1 MATNRNMKMPGV
13 WAKDALTTIPQPPVS
28 GIAYRNDSLTE
39 AEANEGQKYG
49 SIGDS
54 AVWNQELWAATTLLK
69 ELESQGILS
78 WSPLVD
84 YSVNAMVMGSNDKLY
99 SALQAS
105 GPSTA
110 PQDPVND
117 STQTYWIPMEDLY
130 GAKRNPGELVYSM
143 LPIEDASLH
152 LVDGTVLSG
161 SGMYA
166 DFVSYVAGLIE
177 NQPNSSNVFKVGNLA
192 DVDNVLSSF
201 TNSSYAKLPF
211 AFSPG
216 SNPWEMVFKI
226 TTGGDVT
233 TQQDITGSS
242 IAINPAQ
249 IYLDSGKLAI
259 ILSSNGTTLDIADR
273 ITGSYSVLVNTTY
286 WLKLQFT
293 GTSYILSYSTDGN
306 TYINDIT
313 ISSTS
318 SVYGGTLFYLGT
330 DPADPGT
337 AVSFSGSID
346 LTGSYININNARWW
360 SGTHKAGFMDEAEWQ
375 ATVSKYK
382 ACGCFVYDEVTNTL
396 RLPKVTGFVEGTV
409 DPTALGQLVE
419 AGMPNITGSPQGRID
434 AETGS
439 SGTGAIKISTI
450 NLNYRFMAEVASGWK
465 LAGQTFDASRS
476 SPIYGNS
483 ATVQPQAIK
492 GFVYMV
498 VANRTKTQI
507 VADIDEIAA
516 DLQLKADVDL
526 GNVTAPGNVRMAHAA
541 MPSAQYID
549 LTLPASGGEVTAPAD
564 GWFYFAKEAGA
575 ANLSVALNVYS
586 SDNIFLFSNICFA
599 VGSTS
604 VVRCFVP
611 VVKNNIVVPSYN
623 ATGDTKYFRFY
634 YANGSAS

>member
-1 MATNRNMKMPGV
+1 MATNRNMKLPGV
-13 WAKDALTTIPQPPVS
+13 WAENALTTIPQPPVT
-28 GIAYRNDSLTE
+28 GISYRNDAMTE
-39 AEANEGQKYG
+39 AEANEGQQYG

-54 AVWNQELWAATTLLK
+54 AVWNQELWAATKLLK

-152 LVDGTVLSG
+152 LVDGTLLSG

-177 NQPNSSNVFKVGNLA
+177 NQPNSSNVYKVGNLA
-192 DVDNVLSSF
+192 DVDNVLSGF
-201 TNSSYAKLPF
+201 TTSSYAKLPY

-216 SNPWEMVFKI
+216 SSPWEMVFKI

-233 TQQDITGSS
+233 TTQ
-242 IAINPAQ
+242 AIVNG
-249 IYLDSGKLAI
+249 DSYYAPVEMFVTNSKFFL
-259 ILSSNGTTLDIADR
+259 ILSSNITSGD
-273 ITGSYSVLVNTTY
+273 ITGGVSGTYTVQTNTTY
-286 WLKLQFT
+286 YIKIKFT
-293 GTSYILSYSTDGN
+293 GTAYTVEYSTDGSAF
-306 TYINDIT
+306 TVDIT
-313 ISSTS
+313 VSSSTA
-318 SVYGGTLFYLGT
+318 VYSGRMLWLGQEIT
-330 DPADPGT
+330 NTVQTNP
-337 AVSFSGSID
+337 FLGSID
-346 LTGSYININNARWW
+346 LSGSYININGSRWW

-382 ACGCFVYDEVTNTL
+382 ACGCFVYDSVANTL
-396 RLPKVTGFVEGTV
+396 RLPKVTGFMEGTV
-409 DPTALGQLVE
+409 DPTAVGQLVE
-419 AGMPNITGSPQGRID
+419 AGLPGITGSFKSD
-434 AETGS
+434 
-439 SGTGAIKISTI
+439 GTG
-450 NLNYRFMAEVASGWK
+450 LNPVGYTTGAFNATNSSPATSNFFDGAGSG
-465 LAGQTFDASRS
+465 GHDVSFDASLS
-476 SPIYGNS
+476 SSVYGNS
-483 ATVQPQAIK
+483 DTVQPQAIK

-541 MPSAQYID
+541 MPSGQYED
-549 LTLPASGGEVTAPAD
+549 LTLPASGGTVTAPAD
-564 GWFYFAKEAGA
+564 GWMWFGAQLNSSGYLILESNKLKVAAPAYSAYGGDLIMPVKKSSSVTVSYAGITGTPV
-575 ANLSVALNVYS
+575 L
-586 SDNIFLFSNICFA
+586 
-599 VGSTS
+599 
-604 VVRCFVP
+604 RFV
-611 VVKNNIVVPSYN
+611 
-623 ATGDTKYFRFY
+623 